1 MSKSNQV
8 WFGSI
13 SEYVNRATAKGR
25 PTRRRKVSAAN
36 SNKTKATNR
45 QKPKR
50 RKR

>member
-1 MSKSNQV
+1 MSKDKVHDNAFVAS
-8 WFGSI
+8 
-13 SEYVNRATAKGR
+13 K
-25 PTRRRKVSAAN
+25 RRIVDKKRWTENPAG

>member
-13 SEYVNRATAKGR
+13 SEYVNRAIAKGR
-25 PTRRRKVSAAN
+25 PTRRKVSAAN

>member
-1 MSKSNQV
+1 MSGIKQERSRLMGEYKS
-8 WFGSI
+8 S
-13 SEYVNRATAKGR
+13 RGR
-25 PTRRRKVSAAN
+25 PKVLAN